1 MSKSYDFYVS
11 FDRKIDE
18 MTYQRKIIYLWMK
31 LTQFENKYKLK
42 TLPIIQRQN
51 RSFLLVSNK
60 KKQRQYKYI
69 NIEILIQ

>member
-1 MSKSYDFYVS
+1 MRRSYDFYAS

-18 MTYQRKIIYLWMK
+18 MTYYRKIIYLWMK

-42 TLPIIQRQN
+42 TPPIIQRQT

-60 KKQRQYKYI
+60 KTA
-69 NIEILIQ
+69 LI